1 MIDKTYL
8 IILKQQTKMRKIL
21 NYAVSALALASCST
35 DSLVSDSPAN
45 TQAPIAFNV
54 GQKNI
59 TRATEKQLEAA
70 GYTSFGVWAYKYKT
84 GDTNPA
90 VVMSNYQVGCAG
102 YGGFSKDGVE
112 TGKWFYEGL
121 GSSNNQVLHF
131 WDPLYNNTKFFAY
144 APYKTDKSVECD
156 ATAKTLTIS
165 ASYNKASEENDIIYA
180 GNVML
185 NAEHKEVPLQ
195 FKHLGAKVML
205 KFYEEIPGYS
215 VKLINVKDDSETG
228 KGIQLTPATKS
239 GDTYTK
245 SDYYT
250 AYDAVIDFSN
260 MSNITVD
267 AKDLT
272 ATTTQ
277 KTQDN
282 LIFDLPTVT
291 GNLPTTATDAVSS
304 GTTYYAVAQPSSSN
318 TGFTLHVSYELTA
331 ADNSEKIII
340 RDARVYIPARD
351 SKDKNIAVWEAN
363 TQYTY
368 TFRITTNTNG
378 STTENPSITDPS
390 IPDKT
395 GLYPIV
401 FDDVTIVD
409 YDTNDTEY

>member
-1 MIDKTYL
+1 MMK
-8 IILKQQTKMRKIL
+8 KIL
-21 NYAVSALALASCST
+21 TYAASALALASCSS
-35 DSLVSDSPAN
+35 DSLVSDSPVN
-45 TQAPIAFNV
+45 NEAPIAFNV

-59 TRATEKQLEAA
+59 TRTALEDAK
-70 GYTSFGVWAYKYKT
+70 YYDFGVWAYKYKA
-84 GDTNPA
+84 GDKDPA
-90 VVMSNYQVGCAG
+90 LVMGNYQVGCAG
-102 YGGFSKDGVE
+102 YDGFAKEGVDK
-112 TGKWFYEGL
+112 GKWFYEGL
-121 GSSNNQVLHF
+121 GSSEKKQVLRY
-131 WDPLYNNTKFFAY
+131 WDLSYDNTKFFAY
-144 APYKTDKSVECD
+144 APYASDTKVECD
-156 ATAKTLTIS
+156 QNYKKLTVP
-165 ASYNKASEENDIIYA
+165 ASVNSDENNIDIIYA
-180 GNVML
+180 GAVMS
-185 NAEHKEVPLQ
+185 NATHADVPLQ
-195 FKHLGAKVML
+195 FKHLRAKVIL
-205 KFYEEIPGYS
+205 KFYEDIPGYT
-215 VKLINVKDDSETG
+215 VKLIDVKDANS
-228 KGIQLTPATKS
+228 GIQLTPATFD
-239 GDTYTK
+239 DTKDPKY
-245 SDYYT
+245 SPAYYYT

-272 ATTTQ
+272 AATTE
-277 KTQDN
+277 KTQNN
-282 LIFDLPTVT
+282 LIFKLPTET
-291 GNLPTTATDAVSS
+291 GYLPDNSNDAFASA
-304 GTTYYAVAQPSSSN
+304 TTYYAVAQPSSSN

-378 STTENPSITDPS
+378 STTENPTITDPS

>member
-1 MIDKTYL
+1 MMK
-8 IILKQQTKMRKIL
+8 KIL
-21 NYAVSALALASCST
+21 TYAVSALALASCSS

-45 TQAPIAFNV
+45 TQAPIAFNA

-59 TRATEKQLEAA
+59 TRASDQLEEN

-84 GDTNPA
+84 GDTDPA
-90 VVMSNYQVGCAG
+90 LVMGNYQVGCAG
-102 YGGFSKDGVE
+102 HGFTKDGVS

-121 GSSNNQVLHF
+121 GSSNKQVLHY
-131 WDPLYNNTKFFAY
+131 WDLSYDNTKFFAY
-144 APYKTDKSVECD
+144 APYNSTDGVACDPSSKTI
-156 ATAKTLTIS
+156 TIP
-165 ASYNKASEENDIIYA
+165 ASLNIASDQNDIIYA
-180 GNVML
+180 GNAMS
-185 NAEHKEVPLQ
+185 NASHADVPLV
-195 FKHLGAKVML
+195 FKHLGAKIIL
-205 KFYEEIPGYS
+205 KFYEDISGYN
-215 VKLINVKDDSETG
+215 VKLINVKDDSNEG

-351 SKDKNIAVWEAN
+351 SQDKNIAVWEAN

>member
-1 MIDKTYL
+1 MKKTVFL
-8 IILKQQTKMRKIL
+8 AAA
-21 NYAVSALALASCST
+21 AVALASCSS
-35 DSLVSDSPAN
+35 DELVNNSAVN
-45 TQAPIAFNV
+45 EAPIAFNV

-59 TRATEKQLEAA
+59 TRAEPQQLEKA
-70 GYTSFGVWAYKYKT
+70 GYTSFGVWAYKYKA

-102 YGGFSKDGVE
+102 YGGFSKDKVK
-112 TGKWFYEGL
+112 TGEWFYEGL
-121 GSSNNQVLHF
+121 GSSNNQVLHY

-228 KGIQLTPATKS
+228 KGIQLTPAK
-239 GDTYTK
+239 YTVENGK
-245 SDYYT
+245 PKYEKDYYYT
-250 AYDAVIDFSN
+250 AYDAVIDFSD

-267 AKDLT
+267 AKDLAA
-272 ATTTQ
+272 ATTE
-277 KTQDN
+277 KTLNN
-282 LIFDLPTVT
+282 LIFKLPTET
-291 GNLPTTATDAVSS
+291 GYLPDNSNDAFASA
-304 GTTYYAVAQPSSSN
+304 TTYYAVAQPSGSE

-331 ADNSEKIII
+331 EDNSETITV
-340 RDARVYIPARD
+340 RDARVFIPA
-351 SKDKNIAVWEAN
+351 KDDKGNNIAVWQAN

-378 STTENPSITDPS
+378 STTENPTITDPS

-401 FDDVTIVD
+401 FEDVTIVD
-409 YDTNDTEY
+409 YETNGTEY

>member
-1 MIDKTYL
+1 
-8 IILKQQTKMRKIL
+8 MRKIL
-21 NYAVSALALASCST
+21 TYAVSALALASCSS

-45 TQAPIAFNV
+45 TQAPIAFNA

-59 TRATEKQLEAA
+59 TRALDSDQLELN
-70 GYTSFGVWAYKYKT
+70 GYTSFGVWAYKYNSDDSKS
-84 GDTNPA
+84 A
-90 VVMSNYQVGCAG
+90 VVMGNYQVGCAG
-102 YGGFSKDGVE
+102 YDGFAKEGVDK
-112 TGKWFYEGL
+112 GKWFYEGL
-121 GSSNNQVLHF
+121 GSSNNQVLHY

-185 NAEHKEVPLQ
+185 NADHKEVPLQ

-228 KGIQLTPATKS
+228 KGIQLTPATFD
-239 GDTYTK
+239 DTKDPKY
-245 SDYYT
+245 SPAYYYT

-272 ATTTQ
+272 AATTE
-277 KTQDN
+277 KTQNN
-282 LIFDLPTVT
+282 LIFKLPTET
-291 GNLPTTATDAVSS
+291 GYLPDNSNDAFASA
-304 GTTYYAVAQPSSSN
+304 TTYYAVAQPSSSN

-378 STTENPSITDPS
+378 STTENPTITDPS

>member
-1 MIDKTYL
+1 MMKTNL
-8 IILKQQTKMRKIL
+8 FC
-21 NYAVSALALASCST
+21 AVAVLALASCSS
-35 DSLVSDSPAN
+35 DSLVGDSPVTN
-45 TQAPIAFNV
+45 EAPISFNV

-59 TRATEKQLEAA
+59 TRALVSNQLEDN
-70 GYTSFGVWAYKYKT
+70 GYTSFGVWAYKYNSDDSKS
-84 GDTNPA
+84 A
-90 VVMSNYQVGCAG
+90 VVMANYQVGCAG
-102 YGGFSKDGVE
+102 HGFTKDDVAD
-112 TGKWFYEGL
+112 GKWFYEGL
-121 GSSNNQVLHF
+121 GSSNNQVLHY

-156 ATAKTLTIS
+156 ADAKKLTIS

-239 GDTYTK
+239 GNTYTK

-250 AYDAVIDFSN
+250 AYDAVIDFSD

-272 ATTTQ
+272 AATTE
-277 KTQDN
+277 KTQNN
-282 LIFDLPTVT
+282 LIFKLPTET
-291 GNLPTTATDAVSS
+291 GYLPNNSNDAFASA
-304 GTTYYAVAQPSSSN
+304 TTYYAVAQPSSSN

-351 SKDKNIAVWEAN
+351 SQDKNIAVWEAN

-378 STTENPSITDPS
+378 STTENPTITDPS